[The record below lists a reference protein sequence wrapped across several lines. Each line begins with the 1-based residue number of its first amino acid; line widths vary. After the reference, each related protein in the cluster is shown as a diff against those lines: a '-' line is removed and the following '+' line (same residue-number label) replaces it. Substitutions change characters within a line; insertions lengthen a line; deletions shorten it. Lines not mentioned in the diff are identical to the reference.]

1 MDERDINLLD
11 VDFGAWATV
20 IGVESGAHLQAKL
33 RQYGIFPG
41 DRLRVIRRAPFGGPL
56 LVEINAR
63 TVALGRGVAGKII
76 VKADPCA

>member
-1 MDERDINLLD
+1 MDKGGVSLLD

-20 IGVESGAHLQAKL
+20 IGVQGGTHLQAKL

-56 LVEINAR
+56 LVEINTR

-76 VKADPCA
+76 VDADQCA